1 MKAVKNN
8 RGSAMPFFVV
18 ILFFILA
25 LVAIIYQNGTMIT
38 TGYSVRN
45 AMQKV
50 ALNAVTQN
58 SAATYPSKREG
69 YSGAY
74 QKVGS
79 WQPAVEAIDPATQLT
94 VMLQLTGEGEDLVRR
109 GSGGEELYRLIN
121 VQINTE
127 NTAWQDRTDGIKAT
141 VQLDLVITVKYPL
154 VGEKKLTI
162 PISVGAENKMK
173 F

>member
-1 MKAVKNN
+1 
-8 RGSAMPFFVV
+8 MPFFVV
-18 ILFFILA
+18 ILFFVLA
-25 LVAIIYQNGTMIT
+25 LIAVLYQNFTAIT
-38 TGYSVRN
+38 TGYSTRA

-69 YSGAY
+69 YTGAY

-94 VMLQLTGEGEDLVRR
+94 VMLQLTGEGEDLVKR
-109 GSGGEELYRLIN
+109 GSGGEELYRLTN
-121 VQINTE
+121 VQISTE
-127 NTAWQDRTDGIKAT
+127 NTAWQDRTDGIEAT

-154 VGEKKLTI
+154 VGKKTLTI
-162 PISVGAENKMK
+162 PISVSSENRQRY
-173 F
+173 

>member
-1 MKAVKNN
+1 MKPLKNN

-18 ILFFILA
+18 ILFFVLA
-25 LVAIIYQNGTMIT
+25 LIAVVYQNFTAIT

-69 YSGAY
+69 YTGAY

-79 WQPAVEAIDPATQLT
+79 WQPAVEAIDPVTQLT
-94 VMLQLTGEGEDLVRR
+94 VILGLTGEGEDLVKR
-109 GSGGEELYRLIN
+109 GSGDEELYRLTN
-121 VQINTE
+121 VQINTD

-154 VGEKKLTI
+154 VGEKMLTI
-162 PISVGAENKMK
+162 PISVSSENRQRY
-173 F
+173 